1 MKTTSSLKVKFLGAI
16 PRLEEKSGKLN
27 PEQIVS
33 LSALLTFKGESIK
46 KILDD
51 IKKEGTDLNSKVKT
65 IIVKSAL
72 RGHASMATTPAIAFS
87 YESTKF
93 LDSALTGIYFGS
105 ALMASGRRTNTTIK
119 DIIFPESIAKN
130 EKATKIYQEASEK
143 LIEAYDYL
151 LKSGVQKDETS
162 KTLQYGI
169 YGTGLMVLP
178 LESLVAI
185 KREYEREKEW
195 MPEEIGMLIKKIE
208 KYLDKEG
215 LGKLYQSRFYAPRNI
230 YSYPNIFKNPKDIN
244 LTRELREKN
253 KKVPKVISL
262 EVNPTLGFKNRLKK
276 LEELQN
282 AVFKSGKSIESQ
294 YQNLIAERGSICR
307 DYNSLFNV
315 KVLSSVPWRVWGDKK
330 RHRTC
335 PQIVESVYFCAE
347 RSAKI
352 LNSLSLKIKERKLN
366 KNDLSLIEQAISL
379 PPTILSNNGYLY
391 RYLGAVLNA
400 FNAYAKL
407 LKLGI
412 KPRDAVFIV
421 PRGLKIDVLQEFNLY
436 NLLVGY
442 YPLRLCRTAEEELRR
457 NTFEEIDQIKKILRE
472 KKCEWLDKF
481 IVPKCYITGFCP
493 EEKTCLNVKH
503 VVQDYDLEMH
513 KKMLRMLEEKIK

>member
-1 MKTTSSLKVKFLGAI
+1 MKTTSSLKVKFLGVI
-16 PRLEEKSGKLN
+16 PRLEEKSGKLS

-65 IIVKSAL
+65 VIIKSAL

-87 YESTKF
+87 YEATKF

-105 ALMASGRRTNTTIK
+105 ALMASGRRTNTTVK
-119 DIIFPESIAKN
+119 DIIFPESIAKKQ
-130 EKATKIYQEASEK
+130 KAAKIYQEASEK
-143 LIEAYDYL
+143 LIQAYDFL

-195 MPEEIGMLIKKIE
+195 MPEEIGMLIKEIE

-253 KKVPKVISL
+253 RKVPKVISL
-262 EVNPTLGFKNRLKK
+262 EINPTLGFRNRLKE

-282 AVFKSGKSIESQ
+282 TVFKSGKSIESQ
-294 YQNLIAERGSICR
+294 YQNLISERGSICR
-307 DYNSLFNV
+307 DYNALFNV
-315 KVLSSVPWRVWGDKK
+315 KILSSVPWRVWGDKK

-347 RSAKI
+347 KSAKI
-352 LNSLSLKIKERKLN
+352 LNSLRLKIKERKLT
-366 KNDLSLIEQAISL
+366 KKELSFIEQAISL
-379 PPTILSNNGYLY
+379 PPTILSNNEYLY
-391 RYLGAVLNA
+391 RYLEAVLNA
-400 FNAYAKL
+400 FSAYNKL

-412 KPRDAVFIV
+412 KPRDAVFII

-457 NTFEEIDQIKKILRE
+457 NT
-472 KKCEWLDKF
+472 
-481 IVPKCYITGFCP
+481 
-493 EEKTCLNVKH
+493 
-503 VVQDYDLEMH
+503 
-513 KKMLRMLEEKIK
+513 